1 MLLFALFATSLIA
14 LGFAIWAIWLA
25 WRMLDAVKA
34 DRVELFKL
42 DCQVN
47 NALAKFALIAEL
59 ADEMN
64 RARESARARGAR
76 CFPLLPE
83 APIVRVH
90 RAGPGP
96 L

>member
-1 MLLFALFATSLIA
+1 MLLFALFVTSLTA
-14 LGFAIWAIWLA
+14 LGFAIWAVWKA
-25 WRMLDAVKA
+25 WRMLDMVND
-34 DRVELFKL
+34 DRELLCQL
-42 DCQVN
+42 DRQVN
-47 NALAKFALIAEL
+47 EGLAKFALIAEL

-64 RARESARARGAR
+64 RARESARAPGAR

-90 RAGPGP
+90 RPEAGP